1 MTKNIYEYKD
11 TSDWYVAEWGQSAS
25 YSEFEQVPAEASEIL
40 DHLESIL
47 AEEELGLPLNITVI
61 RYGSAFRFLT
71 FLLDV
76 LNQETDR
83 KLELLQRQGALL
95 LVEGGKLLY
104 VHLPQNGVD
113 LQAFLGAKDVKDT
126 LLIATRNEGKTA
138 EFRKLF
144 GKLGYEVEN
153 LNDYPDL
160 PEVAETGMTFEENA
174 RLKAE
179 TISKL
184 TGKMVLADD
193 SGLQVDVLGGLPGVW
208 SARFAGVGATD
219 DENNIKLLHELAMV
233 FDIKD
238 RSAHFHTT
246 LVVASPDKE
255 SLVVEA
261 DWPGYIAHEPKG
273 ENGFGYDPL
282 FLVGETGKTSAEL
295 TIEEKNAQS
304 HRAQAVQKLLEV
316 FPAWQSKQSS

>member
-11 TSDWYVAEWGQSAS
+11 ASDWYVSEWGQSTS

-40 DHLESIL
+40 DRLDSVL

-71 FLLDV
+71 FLLDI

-104 VHLPQNGVD
+104 VHLPQTGVD

-179 TISKL
+179 TISQL

>member
-11 TSDWYVAEWGQSAS
+11 ASDWYVAGWGQSAS
-25 YSEFEQVPAEASEIL
+25 YSEFERVPAEASDIL
-40 DHLESIL
+40 DRLESVL

-61 RYGSAFRFLT
+61 RYGSSFRFLT
-71 FLLDV
+71 FLLDI

-104 VHLPQNGVD
+104 VHLPQTGVD

-179 TISKL
+179 TISQL

-304 HRAQAVQKLLEV
+304 HRAQAVQKLMEV

>member
-11 TSDWYVAEWGQSAS
+11 GSDWYVAEWGQSAS

-40 DHLESIL
+40 DRLESIL

-61 RYGSAFRFLT
+61 RYGSVFRFLT
-71 FLLDV
+71 FLLDI
-76 LNQETDR
+76 LNQETGR

-104 VHLPQNGVD
+104 VHLPQTGVD
-113 LQAFLGAKDVKDT
+113 LQAFLGAKDIKDT

-144 GKLGYEVEN
+144 GKLGYEVKN
-153 LNDYPDL
+153 LNDYPNL

-179 TISKL
+179 TISQL

-261 DWPGYIAHEPKG
+261 DWSGYIAHEPKG

-304 HRAQAVQKLLEV
+304 HRAQAVQKLVEV
-316 FPAWQSKQSS
+316 FPAWQSKQS

>member
-1 MTKNIYEYKD
+1 M
-11 TSDWYVAEWGQSAS
+11 
-25 YSEFEQVPAEASEIL
+25 
-40 DHLESIL
+40 
-47 AEEELGLPLNITVI
+47 AEEEVGLPLNITVI

-71 FLLDV
+71 FLLDI
-76 LNQETDR
+76 LNQEMDR

-104 VHLPQNGVD
+104 VHLPQTGVD

>member
-11 TSDWYVAEWGQSAS
+11 ASDWYVAECGQSSS

-40 DHLESIL
+40 DRFESIL

-71 FLLDV
+71 FLLDI
-76 LNQETDR
+76 LKQETDR

-95 LVEGGKLLY
+95 LVEGGRLLY
-104 VHLPQNGVD
+104 VHLPQTGVD

-179 TISKL
+179 TISQL

-304 HRAQAVQKLLEV
+304 HRAQAVQKLMEV

>member
-1 MTKNIYEYKD
+1 MTKKIYEYKD
-11 TSDWYVAEWGQSAS
+11 ASDWYVAEWGQSAS
-25 YSEFEQVPAEASEIL
+25 YSEFEQVPAEASDIL
-40 DHLESIL
+40 DRLESIL

-71 FLLDV
+71 FLLDI

-104 VHLPQNGVD
+104 VHLPQTGVD

-282 FLVGETGKTSAEL
+282 FLIGETGKTSAEL
-295 TIEEKNAQS
+295 TIEEKNSQS
-304 HRAQAVQKLLEV
+304 HRAQAVQKLMEV
-316 FPAWQSKQSS
+316 FPAWQSKPL

>member
-1 MTKNIYEYKD
+1 MTKKIYEYKD
-11 TSDWYVAEWGQSAS
+11 ASDWYVAEWGQSAS
-25 YSEFEQVPAEASEIL
+25 YSEFEQVPAEASDIL
-40 DHLESIL
+40 DRLESIL

-71 FLLDV
+71 FLLDI

-104 VHLPQNGVD
+104 VHLPQTGVD

-153 LNDYPDL
+153 LNDYPGL

-179 TISKL
+179 TISQL

-282 FLVGETGKTSAEL
+282 FLIGETGKTSAEL
-295 TIEEKNAQS
+295 TIEEKNSQS
-304 HRAQAVQKLLEV
+304 HRAQAVQKLMEV

>member
-40 DHLESIL
+40 DRLESIL

-61 RYGSAFRFLT
+61 RYGSSFRFLT
-71 FLLDV
+71 FLLDI
-76 LNQETDR
+76 LNQETGR

-95 LVEGGKLLY
+95 LVEGDKLLY
-104 VHLPQNGVD
+104 VHLPQAGVD

-261 DWPGYIAHEPKG
+261 DWPGYIAHGPKG

>member
-1 MTKNIYEYKD
+1 M
-11 TSDWYVAEWGQSAS
+11 AEWGKSAS
-25 YSEFEQVPAEASEIL
+25 YSEFERVPAEASEIL
-40 DHLESIL
+40 DRLESIL

-71 FLLDV
+71 FLLDI
-76 LNQETDR
+76 LNQETGR

-95 LVEGGKLLY
+95 LVEAGQLLY
-104 VHLPQNGVD
+104 VHLPQTGVD

-179 TISKL
+179 TISQL

-219 DENNIKLLHELAMV
+219 AENNIKLLHELAMV
-233 FDIKD
+233 FEIKD

-304 HRAQAVQKLLEV
+304 HRAQAVQKLVEV
-316 FPAWQSKQSS
+316 FPAWQSKQS